1 MKYFNR
7 LILILLL
14 ALLMVV
20 SLVLTIYSFGLV
32 GEEFLGEWQQRLY
45 GNVSAAISF
54 IVIFVLASWSLYPL
68 FRRKTGTANISTT
81 EDGQVNI
88 SLRAINKIMREVAY
102 QEESVDVRSTE
113 VDAREDGLYARL
125 SISVQED
132 DNIPALTG
140 RLQHKIKS
148 RLHNITGAS
157 VSSVEIL
164 IENVEES
171 RKAEDYMAR
180 EREAE
185 EELEEEIIED
195 ADGEDQEE
203 ETDLEEDLEEKEAED
218 EEGFGFVGEEAED
231 EESEREEERKDEE
244 YDSEDIDEDEED
256 MDGEKEEEIDEED
269 EEDEEKDGPSGF
281 FS

>member
-1 MKYFNR
+1 MKYLNR

-32 GEEFLGEWQQRLY
+32 GEQFLGEWQQRLY

-54 IVIFVLASWSLYPL
+54 IVIFVLSSWSLYPL

-157 VSSVEIL
+157 VSSIEIL

-171 RKAEDYMAR
+171 RKTEDFVAR
-180 EREAE
+180 EAAE
-185 EELEEEIIED
+185 EPEEDIVED
-195 ADGEDQEE
+195 TAGKDQEE
-203 ETDLEEDLEEKEAED
+203 EPELEDLEEEEPED
-218 EEGFGFVGEEAED
+218 DKGFGFVGEEAED
-231 EESEREEERKDEE
+231 EEYEREEEKEERKDEE
-244 YDSEDIDEDEED
+244 YDDEDLDEDDEDIDGED
-256 MDGEKEEEIDEED
+256 EEEIDEED
-269 EEDEEKDGPSGF
+269 EKDEEKDGPSGF

>member
-203 ETDLEEDLEEKEAED
+203 EPDLEEDLEE
-218 EEGFGFVGEEAED
+218 EEAED

>member
-1 MKYFNR
+1 MKYLNR

-32 GEEFLGEWQQRLY
+32 GEQFLGEWQQRLY

-54 IVIFVLASWSLYPL
+54 IVIFVLSSWSLYPL

-157 VSSVEIL
+157 VSSIEIL

-171 RKAEDYMAR
+171 RKTEDFVAR
-180 EREAE
+180 EAAE
-185 EELEEEIIED
+185 EPEEDIVED
-195 ADGEDQEE
+195 TAGKDQEE
-203 ETDLEEDLEEKEAED
+203 EPELEDLEEEESED
-218 EEGFGFVGEEAED
+218 DKGFGFVGEEAED
-231 EESEREEERKDEE
+231 EEYEREEEKEERKDEE
-244 YDSEDIDEDEED
+244 YDDEDLDEDDEDIDGED
-256 MDGEKEEEIDEED
+256 EEEIDEED
-269 EEDEEKDGPSGF
+269 EKDEEKDGPSGF

>member
-1 MKYFNR
+1 MKYLNR

-32 GEEFLGEWQQRLY
+32 GEQFLGEWQQRLY

-54 IVIFVLASWSLYPL
+54 IVIFVLSSWSLYPL

-157 VSSVEIL
+157 VSSIEIL
-164 IENVEES
+164 IENVEEN
-171 RKAEDYMAR
+171 RKTEDFVAR
-180 EREAE
+180 EAAE
-185 EELEEEIIED
+185 EPEEDIVED
-195 ADGEDQEE
+195 TAGKDQEE
-203 ETDLEEDLEEKEAED
+203 EPELEDLEEEESED
-218 EEGFGFVGEEAED
+218 DKGFGFVGEEAED
-231 EESEREEERKDEE
+231 EEYEREEEKEERKDEE
-244 YDSEDIDEDEED
+244 YDDEDLDEDDEDIDGED
-256 MDGEKEEEIDEED
+256 EEEIDEED
-269 EEDEEKDGPSGF
+269 EKDEEKDGPSGF